1 MEKKTDVENE
11 RAIRIAVRMNINH
24 TILASI
30 YENLV
35 DRDFKYAERDL
46 REIIYDLRLILKSI
60 EEDDF

>member
-1 MEKKTDVENE
+1 MEKKTNVENE

-24 TILASI
+24 AILASI

-46 REIIYDLRLILKSI
+46 KEIIYDLRLILKSI

>member
-24 TILASI
+24 AILASI

>member
-1 MEKKTDVENE
+1 MENKSEKENE
-11 RAIRIAVRMNINH
+11 RAIRIAVRMNLNH
-24 TILASI
+24 ALLASI

-46 REIIYDLRLILKSI
+46 LEIIYDLRLILKSI